1 MTLTMPTQK
10 VFKGR
15 VRARMA
21 KTGESYT
28 AARHQ
33 LLRKAVEP
41 ASEPEPAATAE
52 SGPSTAPET
61 EALVSDEAMIR
72 ATGKSHEQWF
82 AILDAWGAT
91 ERKHAEIARW
101 LAEVQGTPPW
111 WTQNITVAYE
121 RARGLRATHQNAAGF
136 SFSVNR
142 TIGVGADRLLAAFTD
157 DAERRRWLPEAEMP
171 RRPTRA
177 ANTARFDW
185 LEPPSRIV
193 VLISAKGDAKA
204 AVNVTHEQLPDAA
217 STERLKVAWRSWLD
231 DLKAFL
237 ERA

>member
-1 MTLTMPTQK
+1 MPTQK

-33 LLRKAVEP
+33 LLRKAVAPFTE
-41 ASEPEPAATAE
+41 AEPAAASE
-52 SGPSTAPET
+52 SGPPAGSEA

-72 ATGKSHEQWF
+72 ATGKSHEEWF
-82 AILDAWGAT
+82 AILDAWGAV
-91 ERKHAEIARW
+91 ERKHPQIARW
-101 LAEVQGTPPW
+101 LSEVQGTPPW

-142 TIGVGADRLLAAFTD
+142 TIGVGAGRLLAAFTD
-157 DAERRRWLPEAEMP
+157 EADRRRWLPDAEMP

-185 LEPPSRIV
+185 LEPPSRVV
-193 VLISAKGDAKA
+193 VLVSARGDAKA

-231 DLKAFL
+231 DLKGFL
-237 ERA
+237 ERS